1 MLWIFIGII
10 GSLGLVIWEL
20 GNAPIGYES
29 EDGFHFGEECLLY
42 AVFPPH
48 VVSGHFYYYPF

>member
-1 MLWIFIGII
+1 VLWIFIGII

-29 EDGFHFGEECLLY
+29 QDGFHFGEEYLLY